1 MDIRQIMEELNQMFL
16 SGNAQAIEA
25 FLEEKCREAG
35 EQGEFDVLPVLYNEM
50 IGFYRETGQYDKSI
64 SYCHDA
70 IELLEGLGFE
80 DTVPFATTLLNVA
93 NAHRAAGLLEE
104 SYLYYQ
110 RVFPIYSAKLEPDD
124 VYFASLYNN
133 MSLLYQE
140 KKEYDKA
147 KEQLLKALDIVEKK
161 ENMAFEV
168 AVTYANLANTCI
180 ALEEDEAAV
189 AYATKSISIFE
200 EIQVDDAHYSAAVAA
215 LGGLYYKQGQ
225 YAQAIEMFEKSRV
238 CVEKYLGT
246 ENTQYQRLT
255 ENIEYIEELIRG
267 KDVADIMSDIQ
278 GNSTADETKN
288 ESAQYEGKQDTLE
301 NDKNEVFRQEEK
313 QVAGEK
319 VLGLLLCRS
328 YYETYGKPMIAEKFA
343 EYADKIAVGLVGKG
357 SDCFGFDDAY
367 SKDHDYGPRFVMWVT
382 AKTYEEIGEALQA
395 EYEKLPTSYQG
406 VDRIETFHGRDRAG
420 VMIIE
425 DFYHKLLGV
434 DLLHTPSVQ
443 DWLAV
448 EEYALAAATNG
459 EVFVDKEGIFTK
471 YRNKLKAY
479 YPKAVWYRR
488 LAQAAALFSQNGQY
502 NMSRMLK
509 RGQYV
514 AAELAKAECMKQ
526 AMKLQYLLNYQYAPH
541 DKWLYKG
548 LALQTTSEQASMGA
562 SGQIAALVEQLSGI
576 AALPDT
582 GDYLVTVVEAMAAI
596 FAEQLTN
603 QNILEAANPYLDAN
617 TQELIYRSDALIAA
631 NDERQMFAEKDRAEV
646 IEALALQIAKTEFA
660 AFDKV
665 QNEGG
670 RASCQ
675 NNWQTFK
682 IMRMSQYKTWTEDM
696 LLQYLYEFDANL
708 AIGRNMIEEKYAR
721 MMESTAPEKYAE
733 FVDRLPELS
742 EEKKAII
749 EEIVQLQVKWMEAF
763 AKKYPK
769 LAHNARLIHTS
780 EDMPYDT
787 SYETYLRGELS
798 TYSDKLL
805 SLYGRYVV
813 SYATKGEN
821 LAQKI
826 MANTIEF
833 YGYLNFEEAQAGYP
847 ESL

>member
-16 SGNAQAIEA
+16 SGRTQEIEA

-50 IGFYRETGQYDKSI
+50 IGFYRETGQYEKSI

-70 IELLEGLGFE
+70 IELLEGLGYE

-93 NAHRAAGLLEE
+93 NAYRAAGLLEE

-110 RVFPIYSAKLEPDD
+110 RVIPIYSAKLEPDD

-140 KKEYDKA
+140 KKQYDKA
-147 KEQLLKALDIVEKK
+147 KEQLLKALDIVSKK
-161 ENMAFEV
+161 DNMAFEV

-180 ALEEDEAAV
+180 ALEENENAV
-189 AYATKSISIFE
+189 EYATEAVRIFE

-215 LGGLYYKQGQ
+215 LGGLYFKQRQ
-225 YAQAIEMFEKSRV
+225 YEQAIEMFEKSRV

-246 ENTQYQRLT
+246 ENTQYQRIT

-278 GNSTADETKN
+278 GNSTADELKT
-288 ESAQYEGKQDTLE
+288 ESAQYEDNTLE
-301 NDKNEVFRQEEK
+301 KEVFKQEEK

-319 VLGLLLCRS
+319 MSGLWLCRS

-343 EYADKIAVGLVGKG
+343 EYVDKIAVGLVGKG
-357 SDCFGFDDAY
+357 SDCFGFDDEY

-420 VMIIE
+420 VMVIE
-425 DFYHKLLGV
+425 DFYQKLLGV
-434 DLLHTPSVQ
+434 DVFYALTIQ
-443 DWLAV
+443 EWLEV

-459 EVFVDKEGIFTK
+459 EVFADPEGIFTK
-471 YRNKLKAY
+471 YRNRLKEY

-488 LAQAAALFSQNGQY
+488 LAQATALFSQNGQY
-502 NMSRMLK
+502 NMPRMLK

-514 AAELAKAECMKQ
+514 VAEIAKAEAMKQ
-526 AMKLQYLLNYQYAPH
+526 AMKLQYLLNCQYAPH

-548 LALQTTSEQASMGA
+548 LESKMQENSQV
-562 SGQIAALVEQLSGI
+562 GQIMQLIEQLSGI

-582 GDYLVTVVEAMAAI
+582 ADYLVTVVEAIAQI
-596 FAEQLTN
+596 FAETFTN
-603 QNILEAANPYLDAN
+603 QNIVEAANDYLDAN
-617 TQELIYRSDALIAA
+617 TQEMIFRSDALIQAEDV
-631 NDERQMFAEKDRAEV
+631 NRMFSKKDRSAV
-646 IEALALQIAKTEFA
+646 IEALALQVTKAEFA

-675 NNWQTFK
+675 NNWKTFK

-696 LLQYLYEFDANL
+696 LLQYLYEFEANL
-708 AIGRNMIEEKYAR
+708 AIGRNLIEEKYAR

-733 FVDRLPELS
+733 FEERLPELS

-763 AKKYPK
+763 ARKYPK
-769 LAHNARLIHTS
+769 LADNARFIHTS

-798 TYSDKLL
+798 TYSDKML

-813 SYATKGEN
+813 SFATAGEN

-826 MANTIEF
+826 MANTIEY

-847 ESL
+847 DSL

>member
-16 SGNAQAIEA
+16 SGKSQEIEA

-50 IGFYRETGQYDKSI
+50 IGFYRETGQYEKSI

-70 IELLEGLGFE
+70 IELLEGLGYE

-93 NAHRAAGLLEE
+93 NAYRAAGLLEE

-133 MSLLYQE
+133 LSLLYQE
-140 KKEYDKA
+140 KKEFDKA
-147 KEQLLKALDIVEKK
+147 KEQLLKALDIVKMK

-180 ALEEDEAAV
+180 AMDEDEAAIG
-189 AYATKSISIFE
+189 YANEAVRIFE
-200 EIQVDDAHYSAAVAA
+200 EIKVDDAHYSAAVAA
-215 LGGLYYKQGQ
+215 LGSLYYKKAE
-225 YAQAIEMFEKSRV
+225 YEQAIEMFEKSRA
-238 CVEKYLGT
+238 CVEKYLGS
-246 ENTQYQRLT
+246 ENIQYQRLT
-255 ENIEYIEELIRG
+255 ENIEYIRELVRAA
-267 KDVADIMSDIQ
+267 DVADIMSEIQ
-278 GNSTADETKN
+278 EIDTEVESKEENVEERLHTK
-288 ESAQYEGKQDTLE
+288 GLE
-301 NDKNEVFRQEEK
+301 
-313 QVAGEK
+313 
-319 VLGLLLCRS
+319 LCRN
-328 YYETYGKPMIAEKFA
+328 YYEEYGKPMIETKFA
-343 EYADKIAVGLVGKG
+343 DYKDKIAVGLVGKG
-357 SDCFGFDDAY
+357 SDCFGFDDEY
-367 SKDHDYGPRFVMWVT
+367 SMDHDYGPRFVMWVT
-382 AKTYEEIGEALQA
+382 SKTYEEIGEALQE

-425 DFYHKLLGV
+425 EFYKKLLGV
-434 DLLHTPSVQ
+434 DLFNNPSVQ
-443 DWLAV
+443 DWLNV
-448 EEYALAAATNG
+448 EEYALAAAVNG
-459 EVFVDKEGIFTK
+459 EVFIDKEGIFTHC
-471 YRNKLKAY
+471 RNQLKAY

-502 NMSRMLK
+502 NMPRMLK

-526 AMKLQYLLNYQYAPH
+526 TMKIQYLLNHQYAPH
-541 DKWLYKG
+541 DKWLYRG
-548 LALQTTSEQASMGA
+548 LELQETTAQYEERKQAGVV
-562 SGQIAALVEQLSGI
+562 QTVHNNQQQLCELIEQLSGI
-576 AALPDT
+576 AVLPDT
-582 GDYLVTVVEAMAAI
+582 ADYLMTVIEAIAEI
-596 FAEQLTN
+596 FAERLTAE
-603 QNILEAANPYLDAN
+603 NIIEAANPYLDAN
-617 TQELIYRSDALIAA
+617 TQEMIFRSDALMQVG
-631 NDERQMFAEKDRAEV
+631 DMMQMHATQILAEEDRTDI
-646 IEALALQIAKTEFA
+646 IESLALEITKAEFE

-675 NNWQTFK
+675 NNWHTFK

-696 LLQYLYEFDANL
+696 LMQYLYEFKTNF

-733 FVDRLPELS
+733 FADRLPEIPQ
-742 EEKKAII
+742 EKQAII
-749 EEIVQLQVKWMEAF
+749 EEIIRLQVSWMEEF

-769 LAHNARLIHTS
+769 LADNARFIHTS

-787 SYETYLRGELS
+787 SYETYLRGELG
-798 TYSDKLL
+798 TYSDKML

-813 SYATKGEN
+813 ACAAAGEN

-826 MANTIEF
+826 MRNTIEY
-833 YGYLNFEEAQAGYP
+833 YGYLNFEEAQEGYP
-847 ESL
+847 EML

>member
-16 SGNAQAIEA
+16 SGRTQEIEA
-25 FLEEKCREAG
+25 FLEEKCKEAG
-35 EQGEFDVLPVLYNEM
+35 ERGEFDVLPVLYNEM
-50 IGFYRETGQYDKSI
+50 IGFYRETGQYEKSI

-70 IELLEGLGFE
+70 IELLEGLGYE

-110 RVFPIYSAKLEPDD
+110 RVVPIYSAKLEPDD

-133 MSLLYQE
+133 LSLLYQE
-140 KKEYDKA
+140 KKQYDKA
-147 KEQLLKALDIVEKK
+147 KEQLMKALAIVEKK
-161 ENMAFEV
+161 EDMAFEV

-180 ALEEDEAAV
+180 ALDENDIAIEYANEAV
-189 AYATKSISIFE
+189 RIFE
-200 EIQVDDAHYSAAVAA
+200 EINVDDAHYSAAVAA
-215 LGGLYYKQGQ
+215 LGGLYYKKAE
-225 YAQAIEMFEKSRV
+225 YEQAIKMFEKSRT

-255 ENIEYIEELIRG
+255 ENIEYIQDLARG
-267 KDVADIMSDIQ
+267 
-278 GNSTADETKN
+278 N
-288 ESAQYEGKQDTLE
+288 EHVSEDDDDGKMRRGANKTD
-301 NDKNEVFRQEEK
+301 NEK
-313 QVAGEK
+313 
-319 VLGLLLCRS
+319 LSGLQLCRN
-328 YYETYGKPMIAEKFA
+328 YYETYGKPMIESKFA
-343 EYADKIAVGLVGKG
+343 AYKDKIAVGLVGKG
-357 SDCFGFDDAY
+357 SDCFGFDDEY
-367 SKDHDYGPRFVMWVT
+367 SRDHDYGPRFVMWVT
-382 AKTYEEIGEALQA
+382 KKTYEEIGEALQT
-395 EYEKLPTSYQG
+395 EYEKLPASYQG

-425 DFYHKLLGV
+425 EFYQKLLEV
-434 DLLHTPSVQ
+434 DLVTNPSIQ
-443 DWLAV
+443 TWLDV

-459 EVFVDKEGIFTK
+459 EVFTDSEGIFTH

-488 LAQAAALFSQNGQY
+488 LAQATALFSQNGQY
-502 NMSRMLK
+502 NMPRMMK

-526 AMKLQYLLNYQYAPH
+526 AMKLQYLLNHQYAPH

-548 LALQTTSEQASMGA
+548 LEIQAANFQNSSEQEEKSQH
-562 SGQIAALVEQLSGI
+562 GQICELIEQLSGI
-576 AALPDT
+576 AVLPDT
-582 GDYLVTVVEAMAAI
+582 ADYLMTVVEALAQI

-603 QNILEAANPYLDAN
+603 DNITEAANTYLDAN
-617 TQELIYRSDALIAA
+617 TQELIFRSDALIQAGDVQQMLGA
-631 NDERQMFAEKDRAEV
+631 NDRADV
-646 IEALALQIAKTEFA
+646 IEKLAEQIAKAEFE

-675 NNWQTFK
+675 NNWHTFK

-696 LLQYLYEFDANL
+696 LLQYLYEFKANL
-708 AIGRNMIEEKYAR
+708 AIGRNLIEEKYAR

-733 FVDRLPELS
+733 FADKLPVIPQ
-742 EEKKAII
+742 EKRAII

-763 AKKYPK
+763 AAKYPK
-769 LAHNARLIHTS
+769 LADNARFIHTS

-787 SYETYLRGELS
+787 SYETYLRGELG
-798 TYSDKLL
+798 TYSDKMLA
-805 SLYGRYVV
+805 LYGRYVV
-813 SYATKGEN
+813 ACATAGEN

-826 MANTIEF
+826 MANTIEY

>member
-16 SGNAQAIEA
+16 SGNTQEIEA
-25 FLEEKCREAG
+25 FLERKCKEAG

-50 IGFYRETGQYDKSI
+50 IGFYRETGQYEKSI

-70 IELLEGLGFE
+70 IELLEGLGYE

-93 NAHRAAGLLEE
+93 NAYRAAGLLEE

-110 RVFPIYSAKLEPDD
+110 RVFPIYSAKLEADD
-124 VYFASLYNN
+124 IYFASLYNN
-133 MSLLYQE
+133 LSLLYQE
-140 KKEYDKA
+140 KKEFDKA

-161 ENMAFEV
+161 DDMAFEV

-180 ALEEDEAAV
+180 ALDEDDTAIEYANKAV
-189 AYATKSISIFE
+189 SLFE
-200 EIQVDDAHYSAAVAA
+200 EIHVDDAHYSAALAA
-215 LGGLYYKQGQ
+215 LGGLYYKKKE
-225 YAQAIEMFEKSRV
+225 YEQAIELFEKSRV

-255 ENIEYIEELIRG
+255 ENIEYIQELVRG
-267 KDVADIMSDIQ
+267 KDVADIMSGMQEQNGD
-278 GNSTADETKN
+278 S
-288 ESAQYEGKQDTLE
+288 EGE
-301 NDKNEVFRQEEK
+301 NIEK
-313 QVAGEK
+313 QS
-319 VLGLLLCRS
+319 GLTLCRS
-328 YYETYGKPMIAEKFA
+328 YYETYGKPMIESKFPA
-343 EYADKIAVGLVGKG
+343 YQDKIAVGLVGKG
-357 SDCFGFDDAY
+357 SDCFGFDDEY
-367 SKDHDYGPRFVMWVT
+367 SRDHDYGPRFVMWVT
-382 AKTYEEIGEALQA
+382 AKTYEEIGEELQA
-395 EYEKLPTSYQG
+395 EYEKLPASYQG
-406 VDRIETFHGRDRAG
+406 IDRIETFHGRDRAG
-420 VMIIE
+420 VMVIE
-425 DFYHKLLGV
+425 EFYQNLLGV
-434 DLLHTPSVQ
+434 DLLNNPNIQ
-443 DWLAV
+443 AWLDV

-459 EVFVDKEGIFTK
+459 EVFTDSEGIFTH

-488 LAQAAALFSQNGQY
+488 LAQSAALFSQNGQY
-502 NMSRMLK
+502 NMPRMMK

-514 AAELAKAECMKQ
+514 AAEIAKAECMKH
-526 AMKLQYLLNYQYAPH
+526 AMKLQYLLSHQYAPH

-548 LALQTTSEQASMGA
+548 LEQ
-562 SGQIAALVEQLSGI
+562 QQVCELVEQLAGI
-576 AALPDT
+576 AVLPDT
-582 GDYLVTVVEAMAAI
+582 SDYLMTVVEALAQI

-603 QNILEAANPYLDAN
+603 NNIVEAANVYLDAN
-617 TQELIYRSDALIAA
+617 TQEMIFRSDALMQTGDLQPMLAP
-631 NDERQMFAEKDRAEV
+631 NDRAD
-646 IEALALQIAKTEFA
+646 IIDALALEIAKAEFE

-675 NNWQTFK
+675 NNWKTFK
-682 IMRMSQYKTWTEDM
+682 IMRMSQYKTWTEEM
-696 LLQYLYEFDANL
+696 LLQYLYEFKANL
-708 AIGRNMIEEKYAR
+708 AIGRNLIEEKYAR

-733 FVDRLPELS
+733 FADKLPVIPQ
-742 EEKKAII
+742 EKRAII

-763 AKKYPK
+763 AAKYPK
-769 LAHNARLIHTS
+769 LADNARYIHTS

-787 SYETYLRGELS
+787 SYETYLRGELG

-805 SLYGRYVV
+805 ALYGRYVV
-813 SYATKGEN
+813 NCATAGEN

-826 MANTIEF
+826 MANTIEY